1 MKVFLSLS
9 HSFPLVSNVDCILF
23 FRQQQELK
31 QDSAAR
37 KNWTGLSGVA
47 VDLLVAFTLFQF
59 LLLLLMFCFFFEG

>member
-47 VDLLVAFTLFQF
+47 VVAVDLLVLF
-59 LLLLLMFCFFFEG
+59 LL